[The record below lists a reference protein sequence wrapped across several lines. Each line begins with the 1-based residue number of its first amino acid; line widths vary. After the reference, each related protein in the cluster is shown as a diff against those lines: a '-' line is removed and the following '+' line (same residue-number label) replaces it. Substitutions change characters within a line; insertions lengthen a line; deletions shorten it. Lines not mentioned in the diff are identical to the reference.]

1 MISQLGMLNLELD
14 AQLPADISQ
23 DSHIE
28 VSTLCPKADFIFT
41 ELLFDLVYPFEQ
53 VVHDYINRLAW
64 CLYAVIAE

>member
-1 MISQLGMLNLELD
+1 MISQRGMLYLELD

-28 VSTLCPKADFIFT
+28 VRPLCPKADFIFT
-41 ELLFDLVYPFEQ
+41 ELLFDVVYPAEQ

-64 CLYAVIAE
+64 CLVAVD